1 MLVHQ
6 QFSPILTAMQENRLE
21 SMCTPVLRD
30 PHAARAAEMV
40 IDTRTG
46 AAAAVT
52 HIRIALVVP
61 VFAPHLIAV
70 GSRWRRRGVRESE
83 RDCMCMHRTESWVV
97 EENAHERDSAM
108 QVSRARRTQVNEPK
122 DKQIDHGR
130 AWNAATAAV
139 PHQHTHKKRQPVK
152 PVAIRRRT
160 SVCVCACY
168 ARWFMA
174 TRSFATKT
182 RAISIIRGT
191 RARGRTHTKNLAA
204 TRRCR
209 PVSCSCVCVRVC
221 RKKSE
226 SRKLAPRFWVGWAQC
241 CVDGF
246 GRWLTQLKR
255 NADCQTCARCP
266 HLHNTSP
273 CSACLSDGSTCSRR
287 RRRFG
292 CVIAPPRQAPPKT
305 GRRNDAKKNT
315 EKPTNSDLVVRVS
328 LPESRRKNG
337 RRSL

>member
-1 MLVHQ
+1 
-6 QFSPILTAMQENRLE
+6 MQENRLE

-40 IDTRTG
+40 IGTRTG

-139 PHQHTHKKRQPVK
+139 PHQHTHTKSGNPLNPLRYGDGRACVCVHVMRGGLWPRDRSQQKRERYRLFG
-152 PVAIRRRT
+152 ARARAAERTRRT
-160 SVCVCACY
+160 WQQRGAAARFRARVCVC
-168 ARWFMA
+168 
-174 TRSFATKT
+174 
-182 RAISIIRGT
+182 
-191 RARGRTHTKNLAA
+191 
-204 TRRCR
+204 
-209 PVSCSCVCVRVC
+209 VCVG
-221 RKKSE
+221 KKAKAE
-226 SRKLAPRFWVGWAQC
+226 SWRPGSGW
-241 CVDGF
+241 G
-246 GRWLTQLKR
+246 GR
-255 NADCQTCARCP
+255 NAVLT
-266 HLHNTSP
+266 
-273 CSACLSDGSTCSRR
+273 GSE
-287 RRRFG
+287 G
-292 CVIAPPRQAPPKT
+292 
-305 GRRNDAKKNT
+305 G
-315 EKPTNSDLVVRVS
+315 
-328 LPESRRKNG
+328 
-337 RRSL
+337 